1 MKKLFLILLMTTT
14 IAHAE
19 TIPSGRKGTRQE
31 TDIWR
36 HSWEDLS
43 DLPKNY
49 ADFKKA
55 FTEKTGISY
64 TLDASF
70 LPQRVSPNG
79 HKTAWQSQYYGTIS
93 WDMFSSE
100 IWGKGMLQAAYTA
113 VRYWGTNGNFLSNQI
128 SVLNPIND
136 YPENANYFDQLS
148 YTHTFAGS
156 ANILSLTMG
165 QFPMYNFD
173 GGDYNANQQINFL
186 NEALSQN
193 ATSNYPSAS
202 LGGYLTIT
210 PNSEWS
216 FSAGLQNANN
226 ISGETISWNKF
237 KKGKFTDFVSA
248 TWNPTFW
255 EQPGQYSLLFY
266 YQPATDKQNTTARGW
281 SLNLQQNITDKIALF
296 GRINGVG
303 QSAEFARQSYVLGAI
318 YNNPF
323 NRNQLDQI
331 GLATAFNKLDKDV
344 NGNQTRAWENVVE
357 GYYAFGIS
365 NFMTLTPD
373 IQFYINPGADT
384 KRHTA
389 TAASLR
395 ATLMF

>member
-1 MKKLFLILLMTTT
+1 MRKLFLILLMTTT
-14 IAHAE
+14 IANAE
-19 TIPSGRKGTRQE
+19 TIPSGSKTTRQE
-31 TDIWR
+31 TDLWR

-43 DLPKNY
+43 LLPQSY
-49 ADFKKA
+49 ANFKKA
-55 FTEKTGISY
+55 LTEKTGISY

-79 HKTAWQSQYYGTIS
+79 HKTAWQNQYYGTIGWNIFKS
-93 WDMFSSE
+93 DT
-100 IWGKGMLQAAYTA
+100 WGSGALQAAYTA
-113 VRYWGTNGNFLSNQI
+113 VRYWGSNGNFLSNQI
-128 SVLNPIND
+128 GVLNPIND

-156 ANILSLTMG
+156 ANILSLTVG

-216 FSAGLQNANN
+216 FSAGLQDANN

-237 KKGKFTDFVSA
+237 KKGKMTDFVSA
-248 TWNPTFW
+248 TWTPTFFD
-255 EQPGQYSLLFY
+255 QPGQYSLLFY
-266 YQPATDKQNTTARGW
+266 YQPATEAQNTTSRGW

-303 QSAEFARQSYVLGAI
+303 QSAEFAKQSYVLGAV

-344 NGNQTRAWENVVE
+344 NGVGTRAWENVVE
-357 GYYAFGIS
+357 GYYAFGVS
-365 NFMTLTPD
+365 NFLTLTPD
-373 IQFYINPGADT
+373 IQLYINPGANP

>member
-1 MKKLFLILLMTTT
+1 MRKLFFILLMTTAM
-14 IAHAE
+14 AHAE
-19 TIPSGRKGTRQE
+19 AIPSGSKSTRQE
-31 TDIWR
+31 TDLWR

-43 DLPKNY
+43 NLPQSY

-55 FTEKTGISY
+55 LTEKTGISY
-64 TLDASF
+64 TLDTSF
-70 LPQRVSPNG
+70 LPQRVSPSG
-79 HKTAWQSQYYGTIS
+79 HKTAWQSQYYGTIG
-93 WDMFSSE
+93 WDMFKSDT
-100 IWGKGMLQAAYTA
+100 WGSGALQAAYTA
-113 VRYWGTNGNFLSNQI
+113 VRYWGANGNFLSNQI
-128 SVLNPIND
+128 GVLNPIND

-156 ANILSLTMG
+156 ANILSMTIG

-248 TWNPTFW
+248 TWTPTLW
-255 EQPGQYSLLFY
+255 GQPGQYSLLLY
-266 YQPATDKQNTTARGW
+266 YQPATEAQNTTARGW

-303 QSAEFARQSYVLGAI
+303 QSAEFAKQSYVLGAV

-344 NGNQTRAWENVVE
+344 NGTGTRAWENVVE
-357 GYYAFGIS
+357 GYYAFGVS

-373 IQFYINPGADT
+373 IQLYINPGANL